1 MLIEQDWAVSFAK
14 EWIEAWNAADLD
26 RILRHYSDDFEMSSP
41 LIKER
46 MGVESSRL
54 RGKDAIRPYWAQG
67 LAARPPL
74 RFELLDVLSGIDVVA
89 IYYRSTTRGRVVIER
104 LKFDQQRRVIE
115 AEALYRIDNLT
126 TRG

>member
-1 MLIEQDWAVSFAK
+1 
-14 EWIEAWNAADLD
+14 
-26 RILRHYSDDFEMSSP
+26 
-41 LIKER
+41 
-46 MGVESSRL
+46 MGVESGRL

-104 LKFDQQRRVIE
+104 LKFNQHRRVIE
-115 AEALYRIDNLT
+115 AEALYRIDN
-126 TRG
+126 